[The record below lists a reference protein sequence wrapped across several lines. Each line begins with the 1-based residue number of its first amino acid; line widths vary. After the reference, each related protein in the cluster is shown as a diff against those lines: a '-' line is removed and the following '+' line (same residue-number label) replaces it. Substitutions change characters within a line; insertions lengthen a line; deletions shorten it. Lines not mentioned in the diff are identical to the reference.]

1 MRKAE
6 LKWYQPSP
14 MKNILGLFLGL
25 IIFAAFVFLTNK
37 SLSFIQRH
45 LPEIS
50 SLGSEFIQ
58 TISGRQDSQGSL
70 PLEPIRYALGNGPL
84 RVSSENPRYFT
95 DGSGRAVLL
104 TGSHTWSNLVDS
116 GDSDPPPVFDYT
128 EYLDFL
134 DSHNHNFF
142 RLWRAENAKGG
153 EQSNDYWFYPMPYQR
168 TGSELALDGKPKFD
182 LTQFDQAYF
191 DRMRERIIEAGERGF
206 YVSIMLFDGWSA
218 QSKFGSHNPWLG
230 HPFNQDNNI
239 NNINGDPNGNGSGEE
254 THTLQNPSITDLQD
268 AYVRKVVDTVNDL
281 DNVLYEISNESPGDS
296 QDWQYHMINLIKSYE
311 VTKPKQ
317 HPVGMTV
324 EWPNGDNA
332 DLFASPAD
340 WISPNGDV
348 NNPLAADGSKV
359 ILSDTDHLCGVC
371 GDRAWVWKSLTM
383 GENPIFM
390 DPYDGVDEG
399 RGSFP
404 GYDPNNPND
413 VSIRKN
419 LGYALT
425 YANRMNLVEMTPQ
438 PYLCSTGY
446 CLANPIA
453 KGSEYLVYLPDGG
466 SVNVDLSA
474 TSETLKVEWFNPDQ
488 GTKTA
493 GGTTSSGGVKSFTAP
508 FGGDAV
514 LYIYSTSVPI
524 PSATPVPTP
533 RPEDTRKY
541 YLPWICH

>member
-1 MRKAE
+1 MAIRMGMEVGKKHIP
-6 LKWYQPSP
+6 L
-14 MKNILGLFLGL
+14 
-25 IIFAAFVFLTNK
+25 
-37 SLSFIQRH
+37 
-45 LPEIS
+45 
-50 SLGSEFIQ
+50 
-58 TISGRQDSQGSL
+58 TIS
-70 PLEPIRYALGNGPL
+70 
-84 RVSSENPRYFT
+84 
-95 DGSGRAVLL
+95 
-104 TGSHTWSNLVDS
+104 
-116 GDSDPPPVFDYT
+116 
-128 EYLDFL
+128 
-134 DSHNHNFF
+134 
-142 RLWRAENAKGG
+142 
-153 EQSNDYWFYPMPYQR
+153 
-168 TGSELALDGKPKFD
+168 
-182 LTQFDQAYF
+182 
-191 DRMRERIIEAGERGF
+191 
-206 YVSIMLFDGWSA
+206 
-218 QSKFGSHNPWLG
+218 
-230 HPFNQDNNI
+230 
-239 NNINGDPNGNGSGEE
+239 
-254 THTLQNPSITDLQD
+254 SITDFQD

-311 VTKPKQ
+311 ATKPKQ

-348 NNPLAADGSKV
+348 NNPLIADGSKV

-371 GDRAWVWKSLTM
+371 GDRAM
-383 GENPIFM
+383 GLEKLNNGGDPIFM